1 MSGWT
6 SRWLVL
12 AGLVSVTGGAIVAQT
27 PPPTPSS
34 APQSAAP
41 TPTAVLDSF
50 VIVPSRAVTEIDED
64 FTRADAELVEAISA
78 QSQATALRTQAKTA
92 LDAKGIQI
100 TDMKKRRDEAKKNKA
115 STATLDAELKALERE
130 RDLLSRAETL
140 RATELDLARESQALA
155 SLTKTALGVERELA
169 LKRGDRGAVTAGT
182 TAASSVERVILDL
195 EHQTMTAKV
204 KQAEKQIDV
213 ASREKSLAE
222 SRLKLLD
229 ARRKIVTN

>member
-12 AGLVSVTGGAIVAQT
+12 AVLVGGAGGAIVAQT
-27 PPPTPSS
+27 PQDPPS
-34 APQSAAP
+34 APQSVTAP
-41 TPTAVLDSF
+41 PPAVQDSF
-50 VIVPSRAVTEIDED
+50 VIVPSRAITEIEQDM
-64 FTRADAELVEAISA
+64 TRADAELVEAISA
-78 QSQATALRTQAKTA
+78 QSKATALRTEAKTA
-92 LDAKGIQI
+92 LDAKAVQI
-100 TDMKKRRDEAKKNKA
+100 TDLKKRRDEAKKNKT

-155 SLTKTALGVERELA
+155 SMTKSALGVERELA
-169 LKRGDRGAVTAGT
+169 LKRGDRGIVTAGT

-195 EHQTMTAKV
+195 EHQTLTAKV
-204 KQAEKQIDV
+204 KQADKQIDV

-222 SRLKLLD
+222 NRLRLLD
-229 ARRKIVTN
+229 ARRRIVTN

>member
-1 MSGWT
+1 
-6 SRWLVL
+6 
-12 AGLVSVTGGAIVAQT
+12 
-27 PPPTPSS
+27 
-34 APQSAAP
+34 
-41 TPTAVLDSF
+41 VLDSF

-204 KQAEKQIDV
+204 KQADKQIDV